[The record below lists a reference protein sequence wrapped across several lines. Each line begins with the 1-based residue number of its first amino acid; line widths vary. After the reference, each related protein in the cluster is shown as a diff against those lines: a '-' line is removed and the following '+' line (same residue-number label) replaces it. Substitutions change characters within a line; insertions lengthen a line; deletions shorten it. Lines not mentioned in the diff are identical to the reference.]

1 MRTSLIPRIL
11 WASLAFNALGTDAAT
26 VNGGTPEESHREQ
39 STGHSEYTRSG
50 DNGKLRTTGYNLAAI
65 IADQPEKATR

>member
-11 WASLAFNALGTDAAT
+11 WASLAFTGLGIGAVAID
-26 VNGGTPEESHREQ
+26 GGTVGGSDREQ